1 MTGEPLPD
9 KSWFRPDEVA
19 TLLGISR
26 ATVYRRIED
35 GTILA
40 LQIGDL
46 YRISRASL
54 IDLLSFPPK

>member
-1 MTGEPLPD
+1 
-9 KSWFRPDEVA
+9 
-19 TLLGISR
+19 
-26 ATVYRRIED
+26 VYRRIED